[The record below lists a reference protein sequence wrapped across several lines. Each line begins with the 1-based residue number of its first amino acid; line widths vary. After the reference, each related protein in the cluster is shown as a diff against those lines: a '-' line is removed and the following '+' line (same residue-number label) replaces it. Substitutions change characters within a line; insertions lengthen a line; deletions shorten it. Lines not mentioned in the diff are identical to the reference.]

1 MTAVPKNR
9 LSYSARKE
17 MLTCGFKYERDYIWQ
32 SPQGSNSALIL
43 GNVVD
48 DALSWADR
56 EQIGGKPRP
65 GADVIV
71 KYGVPLVHQKVALEE
86 DRSRKPIEW
95 KDDDTED
102 SLRKDTEAMIRAY
115 EAYFAGRLH
124 PKLSQEP
131 FCLSFHGTDVQLT
144 GRLDLY
150 TEEGDLIDRKTST
163 KSLGEADV
171 VTSDQ
176 LTFYQIPVEE
186 KKLPVVRVGLHGLIR
201 LQGGVKI
208 QELYTEPRTQAV
220 KDRALAGW
228 LKTVRAIEAGEF
240 APADDWMTC
249 SWCGY
254 LQECHPEWYAMKM
267 AKKAKKNGGG
277 S

>member
-1 MTAVPKNR
+1 
-9 LSYSARKE
+9 
-17 MLTCGFKYERDYIWQ
+17 MLGCGFKYQRQYILE
-32 SPQGSNSALIL
+32 SPEGSNSALIL

-56 EQIGGKPRP
+56 EQIAGKPRP

-86 DRSRKPIEW
+86 DRTRKPIEW

-102 SLRKDTEAMIRAY
+102 RLRKDAEAMIRAY
-115 EAYFAGRLH
+115 ETYFAGRLH
-124 PKLSQEP
+124 PVLSQEP
-131 FCLSFHGTDVQLT
+131 FCLTFDGTDVQLT

-150 TEEGDLIDRKTST
+150 TKEGDLIDRKTST
-163 KSLGEADV
+163 KSPSEVDA

-176 LTFYQIPVEE
+176 LTFYQIPVEA
-186 KKLPVVRVGLHGLIR
+186 KKLPINRVGLHAMTR
-201 LQGGVKI
+201 LKGGIKV
-208 QELYTEPRTQAV
+208 QELCVPPRTQAV

-240 APADDWMTC
+240 APADDWQTC

-254 LQECHPEWYAMKM
+254 LQECHPEWYEMKM
-267 AKKAKKNGGG
+267 ARKAKKNGGD